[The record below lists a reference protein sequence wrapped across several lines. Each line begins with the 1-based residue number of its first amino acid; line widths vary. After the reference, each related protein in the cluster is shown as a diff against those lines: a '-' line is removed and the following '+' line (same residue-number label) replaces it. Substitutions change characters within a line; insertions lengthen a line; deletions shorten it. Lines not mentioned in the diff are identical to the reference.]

1 MKEEKSKQRTAKG
14 LVRKNR
20 CRMEE
25 GEGDTFGGT
34 PEEARRP
41 EASVKAMKPSLTLV
55 VLWRGTREGVE
66 RR

>member
-41 EASVKAMKPSLTLV
+41 EASVKAMRPSWTPVGL
-55 VLWRGTREGVE
+55 
-66 RR
+66 